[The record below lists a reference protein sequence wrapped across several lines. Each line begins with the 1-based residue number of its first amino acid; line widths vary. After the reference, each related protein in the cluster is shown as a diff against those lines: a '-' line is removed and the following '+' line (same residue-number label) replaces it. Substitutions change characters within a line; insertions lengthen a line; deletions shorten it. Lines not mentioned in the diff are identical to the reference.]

1 MPEKLLGLTDTNTT
15 YSEATQSKSGLMSA
29 SDKKKLDTV
38 STGATSGEI
47 KLLYTN
53 PNPYSATS
61 GFTVNLS
68 LSEYKVL
75 LIDFINQVGSAHVA
89 NGQWFPIG
97 ASCMAYGSAYNSEAV
112 LRRPVTT
119 SISGVVFGNG
129 SHGNGV
135 YDSIFLVPW
144 HIYGLK

>member
-1 MPEKLLGLTDTNTT
+1 MVNLFNDNI
-15 YSEATQSKSGLMSA
+15 YVIVYFDNMSA
-29 SDKKKLDTV
+29 HKIIFYNQKGGVGKT
-38 STGATSGEI
+38 TA
-47 KLLYTN
+47 
-53 PNPYSATS
+53 
-61 GFTVNLS
+61 TVNLGS
-68 LSEYKVL
+68 ALSELGHKVL

-135 YDSIFLVPW
+135 YDSIFLVPC